1 MEFDDVRD
9 ADAGKIKKAY
19 NKAMI
24 KIHPDKWQSQSA
36 MPQGLKD
43 RLREFYDRL
52 QYAYTV
58 LRDDERKRAYA
69 IGGIAEVHIVEE
81 ERKEEGNTIDQPVLR
96 APRHKALNP
105 AEIPQTLRQME
116 LMYNRPFRT
125 LQDLILWIWPA
136 GTSTTERNALAQ
148 ALAKCP
154 YQEKVS
160 APWTI
165 TSDEREDEH
174 CLKLCDPLPPEWGD
188 KCHEGGKYAYWHG
201 TIISILGKIR
211 QKGLLPSGGPDCP
224 GWREHG

>member
-1 MEFDDVRD
+1 MTSSSSQVPFVAPRHSESYDIGSLNPAAKQLHDFAMTMPHPHNLAGLLGMEFDDVRD

-58 LRDDERKRAYA
+58 LRDDERRRAYVV
-69 IGGIAEVHIVEE
+69 GGIAEVHIVEA

-105 AEIPQTLRQME
+105 AEIPQTLRQ
-116 LMYNRPFRT
+116 R
-125 LQDLILWIWPA
+125 
-136 GTSTTERNALAQ
+136 
-148 ALAKCP
+148 
-154 YQEKVS
+154 
-160 APWTI
+160 
-165 TSDEREDEH
+165 
-174 CLKLCDPLPPEWGD
+174 CL
-188 KCHEGGKYAYWHG
+188 
-201 TIISILGKIR
+201 SM
-211 QKGLLPSGGPDCP
+211 
-224 GWREHG
+224 